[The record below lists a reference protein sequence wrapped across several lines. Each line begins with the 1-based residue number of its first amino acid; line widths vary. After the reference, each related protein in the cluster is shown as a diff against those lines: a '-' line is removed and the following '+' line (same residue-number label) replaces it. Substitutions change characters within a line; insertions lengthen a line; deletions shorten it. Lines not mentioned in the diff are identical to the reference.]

1 MPSALN
7 IIAKTAKLNTQISI
21 RFPRTKSK
29 STDGKHVYLLTQQ
42 TENTPEYRF
51 FPIIA
56 QDKDRKPEDC

>member
-7 IIAKTAKLNTQISI
+7 IIAKTDRELNRQMSI

-29 STDGKHVYLLTQQ
+29 STDGKHVYLITQQ

-56 QDKDRKPEDC
+56 QGKDREGC